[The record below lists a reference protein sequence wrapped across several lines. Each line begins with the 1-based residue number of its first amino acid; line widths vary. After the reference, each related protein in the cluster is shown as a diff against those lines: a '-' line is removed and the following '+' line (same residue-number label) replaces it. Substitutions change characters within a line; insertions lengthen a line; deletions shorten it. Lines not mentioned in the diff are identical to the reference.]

1 MPHVVLLGDSIFD
14 NAPYTDGGPDVISQ
28 LRALLPAGWGASLL
42 AIDGATTDDV
52 AGQVERLPG
61 DATHLVLS
69 VGGNNALLEASVL
82 DMPASSMAQAVGLLA
97 DVAAAFETR
106 YRAAVAACLRPGLPL
121 SVCTIYN
128 GCFPDAAYQRIVS
141 VALMVFNDAILRV
154 AIGHGLPVVDLRL
167 VCTDAL
173 DYANPIEPSVA
184 GGGKIARLIAGLM
197 TGANADARA
206 TRVVTG

>member
-106 YRAAVAACLRPGLPL
+106 YRAAVAACLRPALPL